1 MFQQQPSYQFNQTSY
16 FKWYEPPF
24 PYHRRSGRVKFFNM
38 KKGYG
43 FIIPFRSYNSNGLK
57 PEEGIYMDLCS
68 FIYIY
73 SSISIHLLTQYYRTI
88 VFVHRTSILSPNN
101 LFEAA
106 LNKGEEVEYELHDG
120 PRGIFALYVTGP
132 KGRPVQLSAYGNN

>member
-1 MFQQQPSYQFNQTSY
+1 MFQQQSSYQFNQTSY

-24 PYHRRSGRVKFFNM
+24 PYHRRSGRVKFFNT

-43 FIIPFRSYNSNGLK
+43 FITPLRSYNSNGLK
-57 PEEGIYMDLCS
+57 SEE
-68 FIYIY
+68 
-73 SSISIHLLTQYYRTI
+73 

-106 LNKGEEVEYELHDG
+106 LNKVEYELHDG

-132 KGRPVQLSAYGNN
+132 KGRPVQLSAYGNNYNNTIIKLNQVGLIV

>member
-16 FKWYEPPF
+16 FKW
-24 PYHRRSGRVKFFNM
+24 
-38 KKGYG
+38 
-43 FIIPFRSYNSNGLK
+43 SYNSNGLK
-57 PEEGIYMDLCS
+57 PEE
-68 FIYIY
+68 
-73 SSISIHLLTQYYRTI
+73 

-132 KGRPVQLSAYGNN
+132 KGRPVQLSAYGNNYLLQHQERQQQQNYQTKSAIGYQPLYAHPQQQYMTYVMPSHNLSYY